1 MGWGC
6 NSGQQPEDI
15 TFSII
20 SLSANQKLVQHLP
33 EKEFSSTLMG
43 LESMGREFSHKIL
56 GMQLSVSLM
65 RLATSSLQGR
75 LFLLKLH
82 RLLLAVFSPILFL
95 KQHISPEMNLPSG
108 KTKAFLKQ
116 NQPNKKK
123 QSFPPTVGF
132 SSKVFYNPFPSSLSA
147 CIFPPFY
154 PL

>member
-43 LESMGREFSHKIL
+43 LELMGREFSHKIL

-108 KTKAFLKQ
+108 KTKAF
-116 NQPNKKK
+116 
-123 QSFPPTVGF
+123 
-132 SSKVFYNPFPSSLSA
+132 
-147 CIFPPFY
+147 
-154 PL
+154 